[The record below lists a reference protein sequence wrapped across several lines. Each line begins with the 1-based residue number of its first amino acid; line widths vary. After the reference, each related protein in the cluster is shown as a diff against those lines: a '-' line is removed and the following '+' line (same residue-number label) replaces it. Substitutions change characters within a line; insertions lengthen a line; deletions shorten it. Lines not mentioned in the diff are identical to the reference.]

1 MNKPYKT
8 TEEEKNFIDY
18 TNKVK
23 KEKVRC
29 IEEINME
36 NDNISNHQ
44 ILKRNILINSVSNS
58 NNKCNPYNS
67 LILDDTSTPESN
79 YFLLIRV

>member
-23 KEKVRC
+23 KDKVR
-29 IEEINME
+29 
-36 NDNISNHQ
+36 
-44 ILKRNILINSVSNS
+44 LRK
-58 NNKCNPYNS
+58 
-67 LILDDTSTPESN
+67 
-79 YFLLIRV
+79 